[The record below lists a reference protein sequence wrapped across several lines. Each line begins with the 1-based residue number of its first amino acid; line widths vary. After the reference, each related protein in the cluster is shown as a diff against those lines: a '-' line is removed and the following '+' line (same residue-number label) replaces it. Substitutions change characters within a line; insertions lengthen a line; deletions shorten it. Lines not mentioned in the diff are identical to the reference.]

1 MEGACCRL
9 CYSGQHHLN
18 DGGLNK
24 CLSLAHA
31 VHFRQSFEVGVHSG
45 LTAAS
50 RSVEKLHV
58 ASPWEETEELWFQ
71 ISNKMVF
78 VLTVLTN
85 VQDLS
90 TGKGL
95 GSVEGRWPEVLWN
108 LGR

>member
-1 MEGACCRL
+1 MYSACRRL
-9 CYSGQHHLN
+9 CHSGQHRLN

-31 VHFRQSFEVGVHSG
+31 IHFRLSFEVGFHSG

-71 ISNKMVF
+71 ISNKTVF

-95 GSVEGRWPEVLWN
+95 GSVEGQWPEELWN

>member
-1 MEGACCRL
+1 MDGACRRL
-9 CYSGQHHLN
+9 CHSGQHHLS
-18 DGGLNK
+18 DSGLNK

-31 VHFRQSFEVGVHSG
+31 VRFRLSFEVCVYSG

-50 RSVEKLHV
+50 RSVEKLRV
-58 ASPWEETEELWFQ
+58 ASPWEETEELKFQ
-71 ISNKMVF
+71 NSNKMVF

-85 VQDLS
+85 VQGLS

>member
-1 MEGACCRL
+1 MDSACRRL
-9 CYSGQHHLN
+9 RHSGQHHLN
-18 DGGLNK
+18 DRGLNQ

-31 VHFRQSFEVGVHSG
+31 VHFWLLFEVYVHSG

-50 RSVEKLHV
+50 RSVEKLYV
-58 ASPWEETEELWFQ
+58 ASPWEVTEELRFQ

-78 VLTVLTN
+78 VFTVLTN
-85 VQDLS
+85 VPGLS

-95 GSVEGRWPEVLWN
+95 GSVEGRCPEVLWN

>member
-1 MEGACCRL
+1 MDSACRRL
-9 CYSGQHHLN
+9 RHSGQHHLN
-18 DGGLNK
+18 DGGLNQ

-31 VHFRQSFEVGVHSG
+31 VHFWLSFEVHVHSG

-58 ASPWEETEELWFQ
+58 ASPWEVTEELRFQ

-85 VQDLS
+85 VPGLS

-95 GSVEGRWPEVLWN
+95 GSVEGLCPEVLWN